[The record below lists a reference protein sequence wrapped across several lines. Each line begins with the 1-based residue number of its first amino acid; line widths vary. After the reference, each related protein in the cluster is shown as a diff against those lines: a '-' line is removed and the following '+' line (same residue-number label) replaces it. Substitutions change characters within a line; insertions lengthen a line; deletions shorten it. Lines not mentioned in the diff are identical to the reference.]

1 MQSRTH
7 TRLQRRLYSRVSTDA
22 FKVPPMSSKVWDLE
36 PLVLNGVEEK
46 VVKGG
51 RHLFPKL
58 KEAFRA

>member
-1 MQSRTH
+1 MH
-7 TRLQRRLYSRVSTDA
+7 RLDSLYSA
-22 FKVPPMSSKVWDLE
+22 QKVFDLE

-58 KEAFRA
+58 KQAFAGVHREGHKIEVGEC